1 LRAARGKLA
10 TVNRSRTLVSLV
22 FSLAVRNSKLAS
34 NPAWLVKRRKE
45 NNERVR
51 FLEPE
56 EEPS

>member
-1 LRAARGKLA
+1 M
-10 TVNRSRTLVSLV
+10 SLV